1 MASLLEAATVELSD
15 KVAAASTICT
25 AVARSS
31 TAAAAAGRGKIS
43 LAKQLDGCLRCSWL
57 NRQCSCQCVQIWL
70 LLPHRRSAVVSCSD
84 PSC

>member
-1 MASLLEAATVELSD
+1 VASLLEAATVELSD

-43 LAKQLDGCLRCSWL
+43 LAKQLDGCLRCSG
-57 NRQCSCQCVQIWL
+57 
-70 LLPHRRSAVVSCSD
+70 
-84 PSC
+84 